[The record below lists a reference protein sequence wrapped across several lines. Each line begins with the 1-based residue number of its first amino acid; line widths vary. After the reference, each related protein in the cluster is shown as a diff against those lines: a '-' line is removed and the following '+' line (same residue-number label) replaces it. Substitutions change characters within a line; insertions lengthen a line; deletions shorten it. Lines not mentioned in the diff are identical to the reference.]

1 MPSINPVET
10 PGELP
15 GACEIVLVG
24 GSIVGVST
32 APFLTRQGTPVLPCV
47 KGVLGGEQSSWGIG
61 VGVKT
66 AIDWVRQYRETGRL
80 SALPMGGRRPEKL
93 VGEHRDWSLQRCPGA

>member
-1 MPSINPVET
+1 MPAAPWGAAGVCRRHDMPSINPVET

-47 KGVLGGEQSSWGIG
+47 KGILGGEQSSWGIG
-61 VGVKT
+61 VGVKGSPVPGDG
-66 AIDWVRQYRETGRL
+66 AVVGAVNGR
-80 SALPMGGRRPEKL
+80 AL
-93 VGEHRDWSLQRCPGA
+93 A